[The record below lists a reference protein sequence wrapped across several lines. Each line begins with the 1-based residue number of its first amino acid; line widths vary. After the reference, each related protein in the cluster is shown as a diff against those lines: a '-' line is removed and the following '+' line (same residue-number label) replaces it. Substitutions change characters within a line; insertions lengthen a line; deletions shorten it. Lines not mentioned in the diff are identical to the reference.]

1 MFCRIVACRGVS
13 WRVVA
18 CRGPTCAGP
27 DADAQRQEEPREH
40 AAGYGP
46 RRCVPC
52 RGLAGLCPRTQAQMS
67 PGAGDTTRVFGGG
80 VRQGGTRVCVA
91 WAVPAGRLCSTYVHT
106 RGGPRKGLHACAHVC
121 AWGVGAVHKKACPRV
136 CALRVRGVC
145 VHMHACVH
153 TACVRVGVCTPC
165 ARAFV
170 CLRTRGCAHAHRR
183 VCACACACVC
193 MCVQKWGGGCHKD
206 TYRDVKPPGHTWS
219 KKATRT
225 HVRA

>member
-1 MFCRIVACRGVS
+1 MPHCSMS

-18 CRGPTCAGP
+18 CCGVSWAYLCWARCRRSAPGGATGTCCRIRP
-27 DADAQRQEEPREH
+27 PSLRPVSWPRWT
-40 AAGYGP
+40 
-46 RRCVPC
+46 
-52 RGLAGLCPRTQAQMS
+52 LS
-67 PGAGDTTRVFGGG
+67 PHPSANVTGGGGHDTRIWGG
-80 VRQGGTRVCVA
+80 VRLGGTRVCVA

-165 ARAFV
+165 ARAFL

-183 VCACACACVC
+183 VCACACACMCV
-193 MCVQKWGGGCHKD
+193 CVQKGGG
-206 TYRDVKPPGHTWS
+206 VPQGHIS
-219 KKATRT
+219 GCEATRT
-225 HVRA
+225 HME